1 MNAGHEDDELK
12 PYQEPEPDF
21 SDDRRIEI
29 MLSMGFKKKE
39 IEDSLRNHKYDDP
52 YATYLLLG
60 RRSAEVR
67 KVRFVIYVLCRC
79 VEYKHMF
86 EIRSTCCALGAL

>member
-1 MNAGHEDDELK
+1 MRDKWMNAGHEDDELK
-12 PYQEPEPDF
+12 PYMEPDSDF

-39 IEDSLRNHKYDDP
+39 IEDALRNHKYDDA

-67 KVRFVIYVLCRC
+67 KRKLRLV
-79 VEYKHMF
+79 
-86 EIRSTCCALGAL
+86 